1 ARREVH
7 TLAGRPLDLADIVG
21 GGDGRGTG
29 KDGFGIDPRTGKEVD
44 RSGRGFLSDIAVN
57 TPRPGPTKFV
67 QAVFVPHG
75 PGDVPVTTT
84 GLSVPGLPATS
95 RAAWD
100 AIRKGPVNQQH
111 STRLGDVDYAG
122 KEHTI
127 LGLHA
132 NAGITF
138 DVGEILARAPVV
150 KPVFRAVV
158 GYGGTTPTAGAEYF
172 VFVDGGLRASGRI
185 GRDDGGTP
193 VDVPLADGARFLT
206 LVATDGGNG
215 IGMDQIFFGDA
226 RIEGAPPSLGV
237 DDRRRLE
244 DAERKLAAAQR
255 ELESLAPPGRVFGPQ
270 PESAPPVRV
279 NIRGNPEALGDEI
292 APGSITAVSGLPVG
306 FGDSQMPEGERRR
319 ALATWVTAPANPLTP
334 RVIVNRLWHHH
345 FGTGLVDTPSD
356 VGLGGGRPSH
366 PELLDW
372 LAAECV
378 ARGWRLKAM
387 HRLICTSHTYRQ
399 ASAPWPDGLA
409 VDALDRLLWR
419 HPPRRLEAE
428 AIRDAILA
436 VSGSLDTRMGGPG
449 FDLFEANGNYVK
461 VYVTKEAFGADEFR
475 RMVYQSKPRAELDT
489 FFGAFDCPDASQVQ
503 PRRTASTTP
512 LQALNMLNGT
522 FLLDQSG
529 RFASR
534 VEREAGVD
542 PDRQVTRAFFL
553 ALGRLPTPAE
563 AGLATALVRE
573 HGLALACRS
582 LYNANE
588 FITVR

>member
-1 ARREVH
+1 M
-7 TLAGRPLDLADIVG
+7 P
-21 GGDGRGTG
+21 
-29 KDGFGIDPRTGKEVD
+29 
-44 RSGRGFLSDIAVN
+44 
-57 TPRPGPTKFV
+57 
-67 QAVFVPHG
+67 
-75 PGDVPVTTT
+75 TT
-84 GLSVPGLPATS
+84 GLSVPRLPATS

-226 RIEGAPPSLGV
+226 RIEGAPPSLGA

-292 APGSITAVSGLPVG
+292 APGSITAVSGLPAG

-319 ALATWVTAPANPLTP
+319 ALAAWVTAPANPLTP

-356 VGLGGGRPSH
+356 LGLGGGRPSH

-399 ASAPWPDGLA
+399 ASVA
-409 VDALDRLLWR
+409 V
-419 HPPRRLEAE
+419 P
-428 AIRDAILA
+428 
-436 VSGSLDTRMGGPG
+436 
-449 FDLFEANGNYVK
+449 
-461 VYVTKEAFGADEFR
+461 
-475 RMVYQSKPRAELDT
+475 
-489 FFGAFDCPDASQVQ
+489 
-503 PRRTASTTP
+503 
-512 LQALNMLNGT
+512 
-522 FLLDQSG
+522 
-529 RFASR
+529 
-534 VEREAGVD
+534 
-542 PDRQVTRAFFL
+542 
-553 ALGRLPTPAE
+553 
-563 AGLATALVRE
+563 
-573 HGLALACRS
+573 
-582 LYNANE
+582 
-588 FITVR
+588 